1 VVDHR
6 QASMRVDDRG
16 SNAHATATDVGIYG
30 DVAFGAFALR
40 GGLAYAWQQIDE
52 SRQASFGTFAE
63 RLDTRYDA
71 NVAHGFIEGGY
82 RFQPSAGQQL
92 EPFLNISRVQLHT
105 DGVHENSGVAA
116 LAVAGNSD
124 AVNFATLGL
133 RDSWSLVA
141 QGGLNAH
148 IAIGWQQAWG
158 DVSPVSSVRFAGSNS
173 FDVAGTPI
181 ARHAG
186 VVDAGLS
193 FAATRNVWFDASYV
207 GRYGDGSKEQGARLG
222 VTVQW

>member
-1 VVDHR
+1 
-6 QASMRVDDRG
+6 MRVDDRG

-63 RLDTRYDA
+63 RLGARYDA

-92 EPFLNISRVQLHT
+92 EPILNISRVQLHT
-105 DGVHENSGVAA
+105 DGLHENNGVAA

-193 FAATRNVWFDASYV
+193 FAATRNLWFDASYV
-207 GRYGDGSKEQGARLG
+207 GRYGDGSKDQGARLG